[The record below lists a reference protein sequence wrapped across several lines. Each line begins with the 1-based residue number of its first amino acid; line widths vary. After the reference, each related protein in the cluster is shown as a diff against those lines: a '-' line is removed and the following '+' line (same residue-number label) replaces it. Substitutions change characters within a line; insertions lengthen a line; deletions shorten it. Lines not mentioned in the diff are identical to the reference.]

1 MKISLSHLR
10 KIISEEITRNALLEA
25 EGNEKVEVAKER
37 AEKILD
43 WITSGD
49 GKYDPGA
56 PDSEHYEDNLDSI
69 IKLSMSYGSAGKKPG
84 PEKQELTT
92 MIKAELDTLL
102 RKTEPTNSVV
112 VPTATDNATTTGAKK
127 KAEKAE
133 AGAVAEAPPTTSRP
147 PASNTPAHPP
157 CAR

>member
-1 MKISLSHLR
+1 M
-10 KIISEEITRNALLEA
+10 RNALLEA

-102 RKTEPTNSVV
+102 RKTEPTNKQRRR
-112 VPTATDNATTTGAKK
+112 AHGNRQRNYDWGKK
-127 KAEKAE
+127 EGGK
-133 AGAVAEAPPTTSRP
+133 GGGWSGR
-147 PASNTPAHPP
+147 
-157 CAR
+157 